1 MPPKTAAAT
10 DALVGVFFTAESH
23 PGIRQI
29 GTHKPGAVVRVEPAE
44 AVRLVSAK
52 RFQYA
57 TAEDA
62 ATAAVWLE
70 QFNAAALSSDP
81 AGPATGVDGQGNGA
95 TIAPAQE

>member
-1 MPPKTAAAT
+1 MPPKTAADP
-10 DALVGVFFTAESH
+10 DALVGVFFTTESH
-23 PGIRQI
+23 SGIRQI
-29 GTHKPGAVVRVEPAE
+29 GAHKPGTVVRVEPAE
-44 AVRLVSAK
+44 ALRLVSVK

-70 QFNAAALSSDP
+70 QFNAAALSDP
-81 AGPATGVDGQGNGA
+81 VGPATGVDGQGDGA

>member
-1 MPPKTAAAT
+1 MPSKTAAAT
-10 DALVGVFFTAESH
+10 NALVGVFFTAESH

-29 GTHKPGAVVRVEPAE
+29 GPHKPGTVVRVEPTE

-70 QFNAAALSSDP
+70 QFNAAALSDP
-81 AGPATGVDGQGNGA
+81 AGPATGVDGQGGGA